1 MIMSLF
7 KKIPSEI
14 EDIIWNLYWMD
25 IFKST
30 VISHFNEVKER
41 VIDLKENITLAKI
54 LNFTNEA
61 KKLEHLGKYNNII
74 LDLSKD
80 NGTKKLSLILD
91 KNLYYA
97 FNNNNYSYIQ
107 YKNLK
112 NVTNYLIVKS
122 GIMRYSAYHSIHV

>member
-1 MIMSLF
+1 MSLF

-25 IFKST
+25 IFKSS
-30 VISHFNEVKER
+30 VIRHFNEVKDK
-41 VIDLKENITLAKI
+41 VIDLNENITLTKI
-54 LNFTNEA
+54 LNFTNEN
-61 KKLEHLGKYNNII
+61 KKLEHLNKYNNII
-74 LDLSKD
+74 LELVK
-80 NGTKKLSLILD
+80 NKGTKKLSVILD
-91 KNLYYA
+91 NNLIYA
-97 FNNNNYSYIQ
+97 FNNNNYSYMQ